1 MLSATPKNLGFES
14 SPFKITQEF
23 VDIMGGL
30 QSDMYKYYKFLILK
44 SLIAARKHMDKL
56 MPIVEIMQHGKRIL
70 KKKYFFLNIKYCI
83 NIFRFTIKLF
93 FKRKCYIRITRKI
106 SFKYDR

>member
-56 MPIVEIMQHGKRIL
+56 MPIVEIMQHGKNI
-70 KKKYFFLNIKYCI
+70 FFNIKYCI